1 MNKYEYLP
9 LIGSIQGS
17 EVNMNEWLG
26 LTYMNVKT
34 MINECV
40 GAMSLAIHEGM
51 DSRGFHL
58 ETGKAP

>member
-1 MNKYEYLP
+1 MYKFTANRIDPRVRGNKLARIG
-9 LIGSIQGS
+9 LILHNG
-17 EVNMNEWLG
+17 
-26 LTYMNVKT
+26 KT